1 MGEAHGSVR
10 STLTVY
16 GRPIHCGSPIPDL
29 LQTHPILTFI
39 AVDER
44 LRATRAPKT
53 SKHLRNPRAFKLQ
66 QSKHRPSP
74 NFDASNPP
82 AMIKDEAKARLAR
95 RLRLHPFQIW
105 RLMIFF
111 RNHRTLMRPT
121 RFGTG
126 P

>member
-1 MGEAHGSVR
+1 M
-10 STLTVY
+10 TVH
-16 GRPIHCGSPIPDL
+16 GRPIHWGYPVPNL

-44 LRATRAPKT
+44 LRATRGHKIPKY
-53 SKHLRNPRAFKLQ
+53 LRNPRAFKLL
-66 QSKHRPSP
+66 QSEHHPSP
-74 NFDASNPP
+74 NFDVRNPP
-82 AMIKDEAKARLAR
+82 ATIKDEAKARLAR

-105 RLMIFF
+105 RAMIFF